1 MQALRKLLK
10 DLGSDAKLA
19 AEYED
24 NPDAVMQAR
33 GLPEDA
39 RAAMKREDVEAVRK
53 LSGLA
58 EVHLSNSTI
67 KCHD

>member
-1 MQALRKLLK
+1 MEALRKLLK

-19 AEYED
+19 AEYER
-24 NPDAVMQAR
+24 NPDEVMKAR

-39 RAAMKREDVEAVRK
+39 RAAMKGKDVEAVRK
-53 LSGLA
+53 LAGLG